1 MFPSTRLMG
10 HSNTESNTFISDAFS
25 KPLDTKW
32 TLGVKLRPSFGEASA
47 SADFG
52 GYALN

>member
-1 MFPSTRLMG
+1 MTYFRNPYRLNG
-10 HSNTESNTFISDAFS
+10 NIV
-25 KPLDTKW
+25 
-32 TLGVKLRPSFGEASA
+32 VKLRPSFGEASA

>member
-1 MFPSTRLMG
+1 MGIGGVGVSPESKKYEPST
-10 HSNTESNTFISDAFS
+10 HDAFS
-25 KPLDTKW
+25 KPLYTKW
-32 TLGVKLRPSFGEASA
+32 THGVKLRPSFGEASA